1 MPELG
6 CAPPRA
12 PCGGE
17 EGGVGGGH
25 APQGGVGVG
34 GCAPQLAPSL
44 PPLQSP
50 HLFRRSLSVSDLSS
64 IGSVEQVTVLDSTFA
79 AISAI
84 PSPVAVKHQKYLD
97 TAASVPHLDR
107 RRSSTTAPGRVLI
120 NPTSKCQA
128 VSQGCHP
135 LSAKS
140 MGQLPARTES
150 QRRRRQTEPSH
161 SKSSHSVFDCDE
173 GCFEMDEKLDAGQQT
188 VTITTGPLII

>member
-12 PCGGE
+12 PCGGG
-17 EGGVGGGH
+17 EGGAGGGYP
-25 APQGGVGVG
+25 AQLDPCGGG

-50 HLFRRSLSVSDLSS
+50 QLFRRSLSVRWVENKSVVILAQLILSDLSS

-107 RRSSTTAPGRVLI
+107 
-120 NPTSKCQA
+120 
-128 VSQGCHP
+128 
-135 LSAKS
+135 
-140 MGQLPARTES
+140 
-150 QRRRRQTEPSH
+150 
-161 SKSSHSVFDCDE
+161 
-173 GCFEMDEKLDAGQQT
+173 
-188 VTITTGPLII
+188 